1 MARRRE
7 SAPDF
12 AAINAAALP
21 VLETLCA
28 RWLPGGRRI
37 GAEWV
42 VGSLRG
48 EPGAS
53 CKVRLRGQ
61 GGLRGARRSRWCDF
75 ATGERG
81 GDPISLAAAVSGL
94 TQVEAARR
102 VAAMLGVAIDNE

>member
-1 MARRRE
+1 MPCRRE
-7 SAPDF
+7 RLPDLQRS
-12 AAINAAALP
+12 NAAALP
-21 VLETLCA
+21 ILETLCA

-53 CKVRLRGQ
+53 CKVRLCGAHRG
-61 GGLRGARRSRWCDF
+61 RWCDF

-94 TQVEAARR
+94 TQAEAAQRL
-102 VAAMLGVAIDNE
+102 AAMLGINQNERRRD